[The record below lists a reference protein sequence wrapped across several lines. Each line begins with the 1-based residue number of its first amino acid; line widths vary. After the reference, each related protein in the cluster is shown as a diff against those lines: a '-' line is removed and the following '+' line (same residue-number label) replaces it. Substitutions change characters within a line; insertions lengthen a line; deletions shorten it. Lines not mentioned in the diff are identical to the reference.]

1 MSGSDSRIRVK
12 EVDGVTQVEFID
24 RNILDE
30 ANIQAIGEE
39 IDRIIA
45 DSPSPKLLIS
55 FANVDHLSS
64 AALGTLIT
72 INTKIRNRA
81 GKLCLAD
88 IDPQIYE
95 VFVITRLN
103 QLFDIHES
111 KEAAMKAFA

>member
-1 MSGSDSRIRVK
+1 MAATNSRLRIK
-12 EVDGVTQVEFID
+12 KADGVVQVEFID

-30 ANIQAIGEE
+30 ANIQSIGDEVS
-39 IDRIIA
+39 A
-45 DSPSPKLLIS
+45 LVDSEASPKILIS

-72 INTKIRNRA
+72 INNRIR
-81 GKLCLAD
+81 GKGGQLRLAN

-103 QLFDIHES
+103 KLFSIHETT
-111 KEAAMKAFA
+111 EAAMKTFT

>member
-1 MSGSDSRIRVK
+1 MAASNSRLRIKRADSV
-12 EVDGVTQVEFID
+12 VQVEFID

-30 ANIQAIGEE
+30 ANIQSIGEE
-39 IDRIIA
+39 ITA
-45 DSPSPKLLIS
+45 LVDSESAPKLLIS

-72 INTKIRNRA
+72 INNRIR
-81 GKLCLAD
+81 GKGGQLRLAN

-103 QLFDIHES
+103 KLFSIHENTD
-111 KEAAMKAFA
+111 AAIKSFT

>member
-1 MSGSDSRIRVK
+1 MASNDSRLRVRRQGD
-12 EVDGVTQVEFID
+12 VVQVEFID

-30 ANIQAIGEE
+30 ANIQVIGEE
-39 IDRIIA
+39 IAALIDAEAR
-45 DSPSPKLLIS
+45 PKLVIN

-72 INTKIRNRA
+72 VNNRVRA
-81 GKLCLAD
+81 KSGQLRLAN

-103 QLFDIHES
+103 NLFQIHETTES
-111 KEAAMKAFA
+111 AIKSLA